1 MLPLVPIL
9 NHMTWEQDRKQFV
22 NLIVTAQQEKK
33 ERTTTILGK
42 RHNSYIHV
50 RRLTNNGVVDLF
62 LIPLPCYRSHHR
74 VMKHTSQ
81 VSECPAS
88 FTGIVEFPH
97 V

>member
-42 RHNSYIHV
+42 RHNSY
-50 RRLTNNGVVDLF
+50 TYVD
-62 LIPLPCYRSHHR
+62 
-74 VMKHTSQ
+74 
-81 VSECPAS
+81 
-88 FTGIVEFPH
+88 
-97 V
+97 